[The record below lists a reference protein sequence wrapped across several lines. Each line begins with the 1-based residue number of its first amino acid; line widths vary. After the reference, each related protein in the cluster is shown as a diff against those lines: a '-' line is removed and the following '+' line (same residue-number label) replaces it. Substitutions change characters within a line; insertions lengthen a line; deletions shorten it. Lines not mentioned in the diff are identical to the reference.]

1 MTIENEIGRLKQLQ
15 TKKNNEQLNEE
26 ELKEYT
32 KLLVI
37 IILYLVNNLI
47 KKEALAEIEGLED
60 LIAELEPPKPAP
72 EPEPELT
79 PPTTRKH
86 KI

>member
-15 TKKNNEQLNEE
+15 TKRNNEQLNEE

-37 IILYLVNNLI
+37 IILYLINNLI

-72 EPEPELT
+72 EPELT